1 MALAKKNGR
10 DDIDAWTN
18 NGYGI
23 SVEADNSKE
32 EKEKVE
38 ELNKELRSI
47 FRNKEK

>member
-1 MALAKKNGR
+1 MALARKEGR
-10 DDIDAWTN
+10 DGIDAWTS

-23 SVEADNSKE
+23 SVEEDNSKE
-32 EKEKVE
+32 EKEKVA